1 MMATAKKQPG
11 SDASTPLSA
20 APARPRAKRSVTA
33 DKPAAAKKTAA
44 PLTAPV
50 SSSPDVPVV
59 AAPETTKAGANLR
72 KRLSKAFS
80 RPLDKKLKKETLVR
94 DRFTFPEAEYAQ
106 LALMKK
112 RLSNQEISVKKSQLV
127 RAGLILLS
135 ALDDDNLKAIVLKLP
150 AAG

>member
-1 MMATAKKQPG
+1 M
-11 SDASTPLSA
+11 
-20 APARPRAKRSVTA
+20 
-33 DKPAAAKKTAA
+33 
-44 PLTAPV
+44 
-50 SSSPDVPVV
+50 
-59 AAPETTKAGANLR
+59 R

-135 ALDDDNLKAIVLKLP
+135 ALDDDNLKAIVQKLP